1 MQLLSSGTIEAF
13 VFLLKQT
20 DGLSNF
26 LKLISTLVISKLPF
40 SKKEVID
47 PVDIKLKNFYL
58 RFLPSQGEL
67 TPLEEI
73 KTLSEKLFLTES
85 IANWIVI
92 DCGANIGLF
101 SLTLKDAA
109 FIIAIE
115 PSPTTYSRL
124 SYNFQKNCI
133 SGNILNN
140 AVSSKE
146 GELAM
151 TIGEGSSVMAQ
162 VSENGNFI
170 VKALTL
176 DRIISDHKLQT
187 VDLLKLDVEDHEI
200 QALIGA
206 KESLSSNLIKQIF
219 FEYRTK
225 TALNDIETYLGTFG
239 YSRKFI
245 SSPDCGNGLW
255 SLNFIK

>member
-1 MQLLSSGTIEAF
+1 MQPISNNTIKAF
-13 VFLLKQT
+13 IFLLRQT
-20 DGLSNF
+20 DGFWNYY
-26 LKLISTLVISKLPF
+26 KLLTTLIESKISF
-40 SKKEVID
+40 SKVAN
-47 PVDIKLKNFYL
+47 PVDIKFKNFYL

-73 KTLSEKLFLTES
+73 KILSEKLFLMKS
-85 IANWIVI
+85 ISNWVVI

-101 SLTLKDAA
+101 SLALKDAA

-115 PSPTTYSRL
+115 PSPNTYSRL
-124 SYNFQKNCI
+124 TYNFEKNDI
-133 SGNILNN
+133 NGITLNN

-151 TIGEGSSVMAQ
+151 TINENSSVLSQ
-162 VSENGNFI
+162 VSKNGNFI

-176 DRIISDHKLQT
+176 DRIVTEHNLQV

-200 QALIGA
+200 EVLIGA
-206 KESLSSNLIKQIF
+206 EKSLSSNSIKRVF
-219 FEYRTK
+219 FEYRTQV
-225 TALNDIETYLGTFG
+225 ALKDIETYLSKFG
-239 YSRKFI
+239 YSRTFI

-255 SLNFIK
+255 SLNLLE